1 MQEYLISEA
10 NNFASGRIELPGNQ
24 LFFTGSDNIVY
35 ECDYYLLN
43 CNPNGT
49 GIGMITGDNRDD
61 IFILDQI
68 MKGLTGLSNFPGT
81 TIKVGDGQAC
91 DNSQCN

>member
-1 MQEYLISEA
+1 MQEYIKLEE

-24 LFFTGSDNIVY
+24 LFFTGSNDILY

-49 GIGMITGDNRDD
+49 
-61 IFILDQI
+61 
-68 MKGLTGLSNFPGT
+68 
-81 TIKVGDGQAC
+81 
-91 DNSQCN
+91 